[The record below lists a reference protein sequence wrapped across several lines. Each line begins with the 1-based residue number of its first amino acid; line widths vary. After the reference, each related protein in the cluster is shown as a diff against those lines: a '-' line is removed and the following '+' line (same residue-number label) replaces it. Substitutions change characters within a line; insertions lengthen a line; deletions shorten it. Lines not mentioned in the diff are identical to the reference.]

1 MLRGLGPAIFLL
13 TAMVAA
19 PAVLPDAGAADAAH
33 AEAQSSGM
41 PAPMAS
47 DPEAAHPLPFFYDLY
62 TFRGAAGS
70 TAVVAAFAVP
80 AGRLRREEY
89 GGSVRHRFD
98 VTLVLADTTLRTV
111 FRTDDSVF
119 VSLPRPLS
127 GEHLLFTHIEVRAPP
142 SRTTVQR
149 VIMTDATAPGFGQ
162 LYTSGFLIPDYSGS
176 HLMLSDIALAQPGA
190 HAGWRRGDATLALL
204 PTGQFPE
211 SAFDVY
217 YEIYN
222 LPAGHRYSTEI
233 AVERV
238 DGSGAV
244 PGDGPVRVRY
254 SGQSTAGPDGQLPE
268 LRRVDASVGRGRHR
282 ITVTITDERTGRS
295 ASRSR
300 VFQVSGWRP
309 GATLVAAM
317 PRAGRQF
324 WRQER

>member
-1 MLRGLGPAIFLL
+1 MLRGLGPAILL
-13 TAMVAA
+13 VSAMVAV
-19 PAVLPDAGAADAAH
+19 PASLADAGSPD
-33 AEAQSSGM
+33 EATPPARSPGM
-41 PAPMAS
+41 PASAAT
-47 DPEAAHPLPFFYDLY
+47 DHEAAHPLPFFYDLY
-62 TFRGAAGS
+62 TFRGGTGS

-89 GGSVRHRFD
+89 GGAVRHRFD
-98 VTLVLADTTLRTV
+98 VTLVLADTALRTV

-127 GEHLLFTHIEVRAPP
+127 GGHLLFTHIEVQAPP

-162 LYTSGFLIPDYSGS
+162 LYTSGFPIPDYSGS

-190 HAGWRRGDATLALL
+190 HAGWRRGNATLALL

-211 SAFDVY
+211 AAFDVY

-244 PGDGPVRVRY
+244 PDAGPVRVRY
-254 SGQSTAGPDGQLPE
+254 SGQSTAGPDGLLPE